1 MDLCSRSWR
10 WVVPEAGGK
19 QATPPQLSR
28 VNGWSRP
35 LHSFQVVAW
44 ATFLI
49 LAVAN
54 FGIFIPFLPH
64 NWKYVAYGVTGGLFF
79 LHFLV
84 HLITVSIDPAE
95 ANVRLKNYSEPMPTF
110 DQSKHTHVIQN
121 QYCHLCEL
129 TLSEKAK
136 HCSACNKCISGFDHH
151 CKWLNNCVGSR
162 NYWYFFCSVASALA
176 GVVCLTAILLYI
188 FIQFFINPAELRTH
202 PYYKKISNKN
212 TWLLFL
218 PLFPVKTKI
227 PVVLGIGVLV
237 LLLDVISLLLL
248 GHLLIFHLY
257 LMAKKLSTFD
267 YMTQRRHQKTPARA
281 LSEKK
286 ELSFPTGSPQKAD
299 GQSSSAHGEKHKE
312 PQPPPRYPSLCS
324 TTTVY
329 SENSLLLKMRD
340 MEENLSSSA
349 ERVKSKELLL
359 PDLHSRQACSTT
371 TVSEN
376 SRLKEA
382 DGNPTVLV
390 LGPRQKVLLSL
401 SGSTSLSS
409 ASSTSP
415 ENSLLPKVSKEE

>member
-19 QATPPQLSR
+19 QASPPHLSR

-202 PYYKKISNKN
+202 PYYK
-212 TWLLFL
+212 
-218 PLFPVKTKI
+218 
-227 PVVLGIGVLV
+227 
-237 LLLDVISLLLL
+237 
-248 GHLLIFHLY
+248 
-257 LMAKKLSTFD
+257 MAKKLSTFD

-286 ELSFPTGSPQKAD
+286 ELSFPIGSPQKAD
-299 GQSSSAHGEKHKE
+299 DPSSSALGEKHKE

-324 TTTVY
+324 TTIMY

-349 ERVKSKELLL
+349 ERVKPKELLL

-376 SRLKEA
+376 SWLKEA

-390 LGPRQKVLLSL
+390 LGRPRQKVLLSL
-401 SGSTSLSS
+401 SGSTNLSS

>member
-19 QATPPQLSR
+19 QASPPHLSR

-64 NWKYVAYGVTGGLFF
+64 NWKYVAYGVSF
-79 LHFLV
+79 
-84 HLITVSIDPAE
+84 TVGAAPA
-95 ANVRLKNYSEPMPTF
+95 VPGRLPRGPPQAGSGSGHACWFP
-110 DQSKHTHVIQN
+110 
-121 QYCHLCEL
+121 
-129 TLSEKAK
+129 LSEKAK

-286 ELSFPTGSPQKAD
+286 ELSFPIGSPQKAD
-299 GQSSSAHGEKHKE
+299 DPSSSAHGEKHKE
-312 PQPPPRYPSLCS
+312 PQPPPKYPSLCS
-324 TTTVY
+324 TTTMY
-329 SENSLLLKMRD
+329 SENSLLLK
-340 MEENLSSSA
+340 ENLSSSA
-349 ERVKSKELLL
+349 ERVKPKELLL

-376 SRLKEA
+376 SWLKEA

-390 LGPRQKVLLSL
+390 LGRPRQKVLLSL
-401 SGSTSLSS
+401 SGSTNLSS

-415 ENSLLPKVSKEE
+415 ENSLLPKVSWGCR

>member
-19 QATPPQLSR
+19 QASPPHLSR

-202 PYYKKISNKN
+202 PYYK
-212 TWLLFL
+212 
-218 PLFPVKTKI
+218 
-227 PVVLGIGVLV
+227 
-237 LLLDVISLLLL
+237 
-248 GHLLIFHLY
+248 
-257 LMAKKLSTFD
+257 MAKKLSTFD

-286 ELSFPTGSPQKAD
+286 ELSFPIGSPQKAD
-299 GQSSSAHGEKHKE
+299 DPSSSAHGEKHKE
-312 PQPPPRYPSLCS
+312 PQPPPKYPSLCS
-324 TTTVY
+324 TTTMY

-349 ERVKSKELLL
+349 ERVKPKELLL

-376 SRLKEA
+376 SWLKEA

-390 LGPRQKVLLSL
+390 LGRPRQKVLLSL
-401 SGSTSLSS
+401 SGSTNLSS